1 MSSLFFKLNPLS
13 KLKIYTA
20 VREIVLSKM
29 NRDEM
34 TAQKAEEIITYAK
47 TNIVNVK
54 SAEMGIKFCEDV
66 MKKYP
71 ELQMLMQKF
80 EKRSLEQYD
89 RVITMIID
97 GIMEKNAVDEA
108 DGLLKV
114 MEKSTTQT
122 EKENLMKSL
131 KAKYPQ
137 AFEDAVAEVSH
148 HSQQ

>member
-1 MSSLFFKLNPLS
+1 
-13 KLKIYTA
+13 
-20 VREIVLSKM
+20 
-29 NRDEM
+29 M